1 MILCSLPHRLSES
14 GDEDEI
20 FLENLQTVFIMYFST
35 DSRAMIA
42 DWLIQLMLM
51 VWNAEVIIH
60 QDHAILD

>member
-1 MILCSLPHRLSES
+1 MILCSVPHGLSES

-20 FLENLQTVFIMYFST
+20 FPETLQKVFLMYFSI
-35 DSRAMIA
+35 DSRAMFA
-42 DWLIQLMLM
+42 DWLIQLMLV